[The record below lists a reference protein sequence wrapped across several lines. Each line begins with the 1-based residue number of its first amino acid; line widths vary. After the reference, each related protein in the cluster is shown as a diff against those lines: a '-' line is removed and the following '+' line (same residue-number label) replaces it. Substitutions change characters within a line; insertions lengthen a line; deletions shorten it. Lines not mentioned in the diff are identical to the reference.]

1 VERLSSLNPLRYRDL
16 FDQHGEETEVNVVE
30 FSDDSTFF
38 VSVGDDGRV
47 LLWHT
52 SKAADD
58 KCTPEPIAMDT
69 FVTPDEEGRNQFVWC
84 LAVSPDNQR
93 IFSGSSDHNLL
104 IHDANT

>member
-1 VERLSSLNPLRYRDL
+1 MERISSLNPLRYRDL
-16 FDQHGEETEVNVVE
+16 VGQHGEKTEVNVVE

-38 VSVGDDGRV
+38 VTGGDDGRV
-47 LLWHT
+47 LLWPT

-58 KCTPEPIAMDT
+58 KWTPEPIAMETIADG
-69 FVTPDEEGRNQFVWC
+69 ENRSVWC

-93 IFSGSSDHNLL
+93 IFSGSRDNKLL